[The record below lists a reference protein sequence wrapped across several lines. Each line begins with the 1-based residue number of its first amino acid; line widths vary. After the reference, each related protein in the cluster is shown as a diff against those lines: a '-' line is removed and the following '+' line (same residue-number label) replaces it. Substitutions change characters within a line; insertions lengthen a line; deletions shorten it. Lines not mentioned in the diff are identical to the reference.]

1 MANITSQMVKELRE
15 MTQAGMMDCKK
26 ALVEADGNMDK
37 AVEWLREK
45 GLAAAA
51 KKAGRIAAEGVV
63 ADYITECGKVGVVV
77 EVNCETDFVAKT
89 DNFINFSKNVAKHIA
104 YANPADIDALM
115 NQKFVD
121 DETKTITDLV
131 SDATVSIGEKISI
144 RRFARYAI
152 ENGAVESYIHMGGK
166 IGVLLKVENDN
177 AETLNNE
184 TFKTFYHDV
193 ALQIA
198 AAKPSYVR
206 KEEVPS
212 ENLAKEREIL
222 RAQALNEGK
231 PEKIV
236 DKMVDGRIQKYYK
249 EVCLIEQPFVKD
261 GDKSIAQLTA
271 EVAKEIGANINI
283 VSFERFER
291 GEGIEKRQDNFAEEI
306 AAQMAAMGK

>member
-1 MANITSQMVKELRE
+1 MANVTSQMVKELRE

-26 ALVEADGNMDK
+26 ALVASEGDMDK

-63 ADYITECGKVGVVV
+63 ASYISEDAKVGVIV

-89 DNFINFSKNVAKHIA
+89 DNFISFAKNVAKHIA
-104 YANPADIDALM
+104 KANPADVDELL

-121 DETKTITDLV
+121 DETKSITDLV
-131 SDATVSIGEKISI
+131 SEATVSIGEKISI
-144 RRFARYAI
+144 RRFARYAT
-152 ENGAVESYIHMGGK
+152 EMGAVESYIHMGGK
-166 IGVLLKVENDN
+166 IGVLLLVENDN
-177 AETLNNE
+177 AATLTND

-206 KEEVPS
+206 KEEVPT
-212 ENLAKEREIL
+212 ETLDKEREIL

-236 DKMVDGRIQKYYK
+236 DRMVEGRVEKYYK
-249 EVCLIEQPFVKD
+249 EVCLLEQPFVKD
-261 GDKSIAQLTA
+261 GDKTISKLTA
-271 EVAKEIGANINI
+271 EVAKEIGANLKI

-291 GEGIEKRQDNFAEEI
+291 GEGIEKRKDNFAEEI
-306 AAQMAAMGK
+306 AAQMAALK